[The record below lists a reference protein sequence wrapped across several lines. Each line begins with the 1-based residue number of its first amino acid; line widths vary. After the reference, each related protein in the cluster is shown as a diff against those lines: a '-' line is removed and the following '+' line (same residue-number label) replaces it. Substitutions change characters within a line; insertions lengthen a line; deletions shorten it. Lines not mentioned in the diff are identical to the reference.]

1 MATKKDSSA
10 PRSQTVRDRITALLR
25 DDILMGQFVP
35 GQRLSE
41 AELCAHLETSRPSVR
56 EALRQLEAERLIEI
70 QPYRGPSVARLE
82 WTDAAQI
89 YDVRALMEPEVVR
102 LFAANA
108 THAQLTAMADAL
120 AQFEAAIEDGHDQ
133 QKLIRSTTAF
143 YDVILEGCGNAIL
156 VEILRGLLARIN
168 LLRSRS
174 MSHAGRP
181 RQSLEEMTR
190 IFAAIRSGDIEEAQM
205 AARDH
210 VLKARAYAQAAMCDA
225 AGKKR

>member
-1 MATKKDSSA
+1 MAPKKDASP
-10 PRSQTVRDRITALLR
+10 PRGQTVRDRITAVLR

-41 AELCAHLETSRPSVR
+41 AELCAHLDTSRPSVR

-70 QPYRGPSVARLE
+70 QPYRGPSVARLD
-82 WTDAAQI
+82 WKDAAQI

-102 LFAANA
+102 LFADGA
-108 THAQLTAMADAL
+108 TVQQLSAMGEAL
-120 AQFEAAIEDGHDQ
+120 SQFEAAIEDGLDQ
-133 QKLIRSTTAF
+133 QQLIRSTTAF
-143 YDVILEGCGNAIL
+143 YDVILEGCGNDIL

-181 RQSLEEMTR
+181 RQSLAEMAR
-190 IFAAIRSGDIEEAQM
+190 ILAAIRAGDIEEAQT

-210 VLKARAYAQAAMCDA
+210 VLNARAYAQAAMCPPDR
-225 AGKKR
+225 GR

>member
-1 MATKKDSSA
+1 MAPKKDSS
-10 PRSQTVRDRITALLR
+10 PQRGQTVRDRITAVLR

-41 AELCAHLETSRPSVR
+41 AELCAHLDTSRPSVR

-70 QPYRGPSVARLE
+70 QPYRGPSVARLD

-102 LFAANA
+102 LFAASA
-108 THAQLTAMADAL
+108 TSKQLAAMQEAL
-120 AQFEAAIEDGHDQ
+120 DQFEAAMENGLDQ
-133 QKLIRSTTAF
+133 PMLIRSTTAF

-174 MSHAGRP
+174 MSHASRP
-181 RQSLEEMTR
+181 RQSLAEMTR
-190 IFAAIRSGDIEEAQM
+190 ILAAIRAGDIAEAQT

-210 VLKARAYAQAAMCDA
+210 VLNARAYAQAAMCPVE
-225 AGKKR
+225 RPR